1 MSASNAPTPR
11 VTVLRPEANQSD
23 STDGNANV
31 HARLLI
37 VDDIGDNRSILTRR
51 FERRGFEVVEAD
63 SGFTAIEL
71 ISRES
76 FDLVLLDV
84 MMPGIDGIETLKRI
98 RSLQSASALPV
109 IMVTAKSESS
119 NIVDALELGAN
130 DYVTKPVDFAV
141 ALARVNTQISR
152 KRAEQQ
158 VVVAN
163 EELRKANEDLERR
176 VEERTSRLIDANQR
190 LKTEIADREELQ
202 AKSHYLAFH
211 DTLTGLGNRL
221 LFKEQLEEA
230 LKDVSVTPHPVA
242 VLFLDLDGFK
252 AVNDALGHSIG
263 DLLLKSIA
271 TKLRNILPRT
281 DRIARLGGDE
291 FAILQISS
299 PQPGSSIAL
308 AERIIEVVGQPCI
321 IEGHDVIVGA
331 SVGIAVAHPG
341 DMNTENFL
349 KSADLAMYSA
359 KSDGR
364 GTYRIFDPEMDAT
377 VQARRILE
385 RDMRTAIVQSGF
397 KLFYQPL
404 VNLQTRKV
412 TAFEALMRWQ
422 HPERGM
428 VPPTEFIPVAE
439 EMGLIVQ
446 LGEWALRQACA
457 EAMEWPDQIRVSV
470 NLSPLQ
476 FSKGNLVSTVI
487 SALASSGLPASR
499 LELEIT
505 ESVLLEKSERNIAV
519 LNQLRDLGVRISMD
533 DFGTG
538 YSSISYLRSFPFD
551 KIKIDQSFV
560 RDLLV
565 DERSLA
571 IVRAIAALGIS
582 FRMTTTAE
590 GVETEAQMRCLNL
603 EGCIEA
609 QGYLYSKPV
618 PANEING
625 LLESLANRHSQPG
638 ERRSLRS
645 DERGSNSDGHR
656 PSRIDK

>member
-1 MSASNAPTPR
+1 MSGPQSMSQG
-11 VTVLRPEANQSD
+11 VTLLRPDVEASD
-23 STDGNANV
+23 APKQKADPVS
-31 HARLLI
+31 RLLI
-37 VDDIGDNRSILTRR
+37 VDDINDNRTILTRR
-51 FERRGFEVVEAD
+51 FQRRGFEVVEAD
-63 SGFTAIEL
+63 SGYVAIEL
-71 ISRES
+71 IGRES

-98 RSLQSASALPV
+98 RSQKSASALPV
-109 IMVTAKSESS
+109 IMVTAKAESD

-158 VVVAN
+158 VALAN
-163 EELRKANEDLERR
+163 EELRKTNEDLERR
-176 VEERTSRLIDANQR
+176 VEERTSRLVDANQR
-190 LKTEIADREELQ
+190 LKVEIADRQESQ
-202 AKSHYLAFH
+202 ARSQYLAYH
-211 DTLTGLGNRL
+211 DSLTGLGNRL

-230 LKDVSVTPHPVA
+230 LKDVSVTPHPLA
-242 VLFLDLDGFK
+242 VIFLDLDGFK
-252 AVNDALGHSIG
+252 AVNDTLGHSVG
-263 DLLLKSIA
+263 DLLLKSVA
-271 TKLRNILPRT
+271 TKLRDILPRT

-291 FAILQISS
+291 FAILQISAT
-299 PQPGSSIAL
+299 QPGSSIAL
-308 AERIIEVVGQPCI
+308 AEKIIEIIGQPCSI
-321 IEGHDVIVGA
+321 DGHDVTVGA

-341 DMNTENFL
+341 EMNTENFL

-364 GTYRIFDPEMDAT
+364 GTYRMFDPEMDAI

-385 RDMRTAIVQSGF
+385 RDMRTALAQDDF
-397 KLFYQPL
+397 RLFYQPL
-404 VNLQTRKV
+404 VNLQTRRV

-422 HPERGM
+422 HPVRGG
-428 VPPTEFIPVAE
+428 VPPAEFIPVAE

-457 EAMEWPDQIRVSV
+457 EAVGWPDGICVSV

-476 FSKGNLVSTVI
+476 FAKGNLVSTVV

-505 ESVLLEKSERNIAV
+505 ETVLLEKSDRNILI
-519 LNQLRDLGVRISMD
+519 LNQLRKLGVRISMD

-538 YSSISYLRSFPFD
+538 YSSIGYLRSFPFD

-560 RDLLV
+560 RDLMV
-565 DERSLA
+565 DEGSLA
-571 IVRAIAALGIS
+571 IVRAIAGLGVS
-582 FRMTTTAE
+582 FGMTTTAE
-590 GVETEAQMRCLNL
+590 GVETEEQMRCLNL
-603 EGCIEA
+603 EGCIEV

-618 PANEING
+618 PANEIIE
-625 LLESLANRHSQPG
+625 LLESLA
-638 ERRSLRS
+638 
-645 DERGSNSDGHR
+645 
-656 PSRIDK
+656 SRAAKNFLS

>member
-1 MSASNAPTPR
+1 MSAPNSLSQG
-11 VTVLRPEANQSD
+11 VTLLRPEIGASD
-23 STDGNANV
+23 AVDKNGNPKP
-31 HARLLI
+31 RILI
-37 VDDIGDNRSILTRR
+37 VDDISDNRTILTRR
-51 FERRGFEVVEAD
+51 FQRRGFDVVEAD
-63 SGFTAIEL
+63 NGLTAIEL
-71 ISRES
+71 IDKEP
-76 FDLVLLDV
+76 FDLILLDV

-98 RSLQSASALPV
+98 RNQRSASALPV
-109 IMVTAKSESS
+109 IMVTAKSESA

-158 VVVAN
+158 VARVN
-163 EELRKANEDLERR
+163 DELRKANEDLERR

-190 LKTEIADREELQ
+190 LKIEIADREESQ
-202 AKSHYLAFH
+202 ARSQYLAYH
-211 DTLTGLGNRL
+211 DSLTGLGNRL

-230 LKDVSVTPHPVA
+230 LREVSVTPHPLA

-252 AVNDALGHSIG
+252 AVNDTLGHSIG
-263 DLLLKSIA
+263 DLLLKSVA
-271 TKLRNILPRT
+271 TKLRDILPRT

-291 FAILQISS
+291 FAILQMSVV
-299 PQPGSSIAL
+299 QPASSIAL
-308 AERIIEVVGQPCI
+308 AEMIIEIIGQPCSVD
-321 IEGHDVIVGA
+321 GHDVTVGA

-341 DMNTENFL
+341 DMNTESFL

-359 KSDGR
+359 KSEGR
-364 GTYRIFDPEMDAT
+364 GTYRMFDPEMDAV
-377 VQARRILE
+377 VQTRRQLE
-385 RDMRTAIVQSGF
+385 RDMRTALAQDCF
-397 KLFYQPL
+397 KLYYQPL
-404 VNLQTRKV
+404 VNLQTRRV
-412 TAFEALMRWQ
+412 TAFEALMRWN
-422 HPERGM
+422 HPERGPI
-428 VPPTEFIPVAE
+428 PPSEFIPVAE

-457 EAMEWPDQIRVSV
+457 EAMQWPDGICISV

-476 FSKGNLVSTVI
+476 FSKGSLVSTVM

-505 ESVLLEKSERNIAV
+505 ESVLLEKSERNIAI

-538 YSSISYLRSFPFD
+538 YSSIGYLRSFQFD

-565 DERSLA
+565 DEGSLA
-571 IVRAIAALGIS
+571 IVRAIAGLGVS
-582 FRMTTTAE
+582 FGMTTTAE
-590 GVETEAQMRCLNL
+590 GVETEEQMRCLNL
-603 EGCIEA
+603 EGCIEV

-618 PANEING
+618 PAHEINA
-625 LLESLANRHSQPG
+625 LLASLA
-638 ERRSLRS
+638 ER
-645 DERGSNSDGHR
+645 
-656 PSRIDK
+656 